1 MTHDDDLRALRLP
14 IKCGNCNRQTLLAAG
29 DLINSVVG
37 ACSHCASALDLDTDD
52 WREFR
57 RLLVAL
63 VSRGRAPVAPVKE
76 QS

>member
-1 MTHDDDLRALRLP
+1 LDDDLRALKLP
-14 IKCGNCNRQTLLAAG
+14 IQCGNCNRQTVLAIG
-29 DLINSVVG
+29 ELIDSLVG

-57 RLLVAL
+57 RLLEAL
-63 VSRGRAPVAPVKE
+63 ASRGRAPVAPVKE